1 MRKLEKSEIPRV
13 LEESAEAWLEEYVA
27 EPTNATKRYR
37 YRHEEIKTAIVQET
51 GWKCAYCES
60 KVAHNTPGDIEHKVP
75 TSKAQHLHFTWSN
88 LTCACTECNRRKRD
102 YYAEGIEFIDPYEDD
117 VEGLILHL
125 GPITSWRPGHER
137 AELSIKILQLNHPQR
152 LQLVLRKIE
161 KINQF
166 EELAERYVATENG
179 VLKGVLLKQLQ
190 EMRGRTSEYSA
201 MLVAVG
207 RQKGI
212 PD

>member
-1 MRKLEKSEIPRV
+1 MRRLEKSEIPTV
-13 LEESAEAWLEEYVA
+13 LEENAETWLEEYMA
-27 EPTNATKRYR
+27 DPNNSTKRYR
-37 YRHEEIKTAIVQET
+37 YRHEDIKASIVQET

-102 YYAEGIEFIDPYEDD
+102 YYAVGSEFIDPYTDD
-117 VEGLILHL
+117 VESVVIHH
-125 GPITSWRPGHER
+125 GPVTSWRPGHER
-137 AELSIKILQLNHPQR
+137 AELSIKLLQLNHAQR
-152 LQLVLRKIE
+152 MQLVLRKIE

-166 EELAERYVATENG
+166 EDLAERYVLAENA
-179 VLKGVLLKQLQ
+179 VLKAVLLKQLQ
-190 EMRGRTSEYSA
+190 EMRAKTSEYSA
-201 MLVAVG
+201 MLVTVG
-207 RQKGI
+207 RQKGV

>member
-1 MRKLEKSEIPRV
+1 MRRLEKIEVPSV
-13 LEESAEAWLEEYVA
+13 LEANAEIWLQEYIA
-27 EPTNATKRYR
+27 DPNNGAKRYR
-37 YRHEEIKTAIVQET
+37 YRHEEIKGAIVQET

-102 YYAEGIEFIDPYEDD
+102 YYVEGSEFIDPYADNVEDL
-117 VEGLILHL
+117 VLHH

-137 AELSIKILQLNHPQR
+137 AELSIKLLQLNHPQR
-152 LQLVLRKIE
+152 MQLVLRKIE

-166 EELAERYVATENG
+166 EELAERYASTENA
-179 VLKGVLLKQLQ
+179 VLKEVLLKQLQ
-190 EMRGRTSEYSA
+190 EMRDRTSEYSA
-201 MLVAVG
+201 MLVTVG
-207 RQKGI
+207 QQKGV